1 MLEEAAWGEEGD
13 AALSWAVLVEA
24 EAAKAVEGG
33 ALVDGV
39 QAVAEGAAARSCV
52 VMVEA
57 EAAACTRA
65 IRRGGRTS
73 VPWRRSHASVAG
85 TKPKS
90 SPTPPKTMRPTPSIA
105 VPAPSI
111 RATGAAP
118 S

>member
-1 MLEEAAWGEEGD
+1 MLEVAAWGGVGD

-39 QAVAEGAAARSCV
+39 QAVAEGAAARSRV

-57 EAAACTRA
+57 EAEACTRA
-65 IRRGGRTS
+65 IRRRGRTS

-90 SPTPPKTMRPTPSIA
+90 SPTPPKTMRPTPLIA

>member
-1 MLEEAAWGEEGD
+1 MLEEAALAEEGEV
-13 AALSWAVLVEA
+13 ALSWAVLVEA

-33 ALVDGV
+33 A
-39 QAVAEGAAARSCV
+39 
-52 VMVEA
+52 
-57 EAAACTRA
+57 
-65 IRRGGRTS
+65 IRRRGRTS

-90 SPTPPKTMRPTPSIA
+90 SPTPPKTIRPTPSIA

-111 RATGAAP
+111 RATGAPP